1 MLYFSYNVDFFFWI
15 KKTKLGEE
23 GQAEQTKTLKMCVC
37 VCVCVCEIHISVHWS
52 LVHCSK
58 CYTFPPPLYTA
69 IIFLSIAAKL
79 GFHTGNKN
87 GCEIELML
95 RLKGNSLFF
104 LFRELKLERKAPPC
118 FPVHLKP
125 SPTYLLVKNRVIGS
139 GSEPGNF
146 SVLALA

>member
-1 MLYFSYNVDFFFWI
+1 MLTFSSGLEKPNWERR
-15 KKTKLGEE
+15 GR
-23 GQAEQTKTLKMCVC
+23 QSRQRHWRCVC
-37 VCVCVCEIHISVHWS
+37 VCVCVCVWNTHICA
-52 LVHCSK
+52 LVIGNCSK

-69 IIFLSIAAKL
+69 IIFLSMAAKL